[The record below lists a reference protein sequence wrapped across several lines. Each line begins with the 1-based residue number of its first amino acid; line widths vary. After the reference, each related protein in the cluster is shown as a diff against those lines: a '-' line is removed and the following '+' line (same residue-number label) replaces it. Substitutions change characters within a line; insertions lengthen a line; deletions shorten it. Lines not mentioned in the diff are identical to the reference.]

1 MASVISP
8 IAKHLLMLALLL
20 FDISPGNAQADGS
33 IPISRGCTAEGVV
46 AAFWPGAF
54 YHREMIEVQEQEAKG
69 LSGHTSKYTR
79 NHPFLSTVRVN
90 ELLTG
95 EGSEKETRH
104 IEMTLDQ
111 GMTYTPGD
119 SVGIL
124 PENRAEAIADVLAA
138 LQFKG
143 DERVLD
149 HYKIEISLDE
159 ALRTRLGIGKLARG
173 SVKLYA
179 KLAPGLEGLRDLV
192 GPENKARA
200 EEYCWGREFVDLLT
214 DFPGVV
220 TEPQQLFHVL
230 QRLVPRLYSI
240 ASSQKMHKD
249 NAQTTVR
256 VVRYESHG
264 RSRQGVASGQLGER
278 AEVGARLPIFLHDNG
293 NFRLPEDTSAP
304 VIMIGPG
311 TGVAPFRAFLE
322 ERQATGQKGNNWLF
336 FGEQR
341 EKLDYLYREQFQAM
355 HKDGLL
361 TRLNTAFSRDQQKK
375 IYVQDRM
382 REHSKELF
390 KWLERGAYFY
400 VCGDATRMA
409 KDVELALLD
418 AIAKGSHGTLDH
430 AAEYL
435 AAMKKQ
441 KRYQRD
447 VY

>member
-1 MASVISP
+1 MAEV
-8 IAKHLLMLALLL
+8 
-20 FDISPGNAQADGS
+20 
-33 IPISRGCTAEGVV
+33 AEQ
-46 AAFWPGAF
+46 
-54 YHREMIEVQEQEAKG
+54 EVQG
-69 LSGHTSKYTR
+69 LVGHSSKYTR
-79 NHPFLSTVRVN
+79 NHPYHSTVRVN

-104 IEMTLDQ
+104 IELTLDE

-124 PENRAEAIADVLAA
+124 PENRAEAVADVLGA
-138 LQFKG
+138 LKFRG

-149 HYKIEISLDE
+149 HYKVEISLDE

-179 KLAPGLEGLRDLV
+179 KLAPELEGLKAMT

-200 EEYCWGREFVDLLT
+200 EEYCWGREFVDLVT

-249 NAQTTVR
+249 NVQTTVR
-256 VVRYESHG
+256 VVRYETHG

-278 AEVGARLPIFLHDNG
+278 ADVGTKMPIFLHDNA

-322 ERQATGQKGNNWLF
+322 ERQATGQSGDNWLF

-341 EKLDYLYREQFQAM
+341 EKLDYLYREQFLAM
-355 HKDGLL
+355 HRDGVLK
-361 TRLNTAFSRDQQKK
+361 RLDTAFSRDQAKK
-375 IYVQDRM
+375 VYVQDRM
-382 REHSKELF
+382 QERAKELYE
-390 KWLERGAYFY
+390 WLERGAYFY

-418 AIAKGSHGTLDH
+418 VIAKGSNGTLEH

-435 AAMKKQ
+435 VAMKKQ

>member
-1 MASVISP
+1 MT
-8 IAKHLLMLALLL
+8 
-20 FDISPGNAQADGS
+20 G
-33 IPISRGCTAEGVV
+33 
-46 AAFWPGAF
+46 
-54 YHREMIEVQEQEAKG
+54 VQEQEAK
-69 LSGHTSKYTR
+69 SAVGHTSKYTR
-79 NHPFLSTVRVN
+79 NSPFLSTVRVN
-90 ELLTG
+90 ELQTAA
-95 EGSEKETRH
+95 GSEKETRH
-104 IEMTLDQ
+104 IEQTLDE

-119 SVGIL
+119 SGGIL
-124 PENRAEAIADVLAA
+124 PENRAEAVADGLAA

-143 DERVLD
+143 DEPVLD
-149 HYKIEISLDE
+149 HYKLEISLDE

-179 KLAPGLEGLRDLV
+179 KLAPGIEGLKDLV

-256 VVRYESHG
+256 VIRYESHG

-278 AEVGARLPIFLHDNG
+278 ALVGTTMPIFLHANG

-322 ERQATGQKGNNWLF
+322 ERQATGRMGDNWLF
-336 FGEQR
+336 FGDQR
-341 EKLDYLYREQFQAM
+341 EKLDFLYRDQFHAM
-355 HKDGLL
+355 KKDGVL
-361 TRLNTAFSRDQQKK
+361 TRLDTAFSRDQPQKV
-375 IYVQDRM
+375 YVQDRM
-382 REHSKELF
+382 REHAADLF
-390 KWLERGAYFY
+390 EWLERGAYFY
-400 VCGDATRMA
+400 VCGDVTRMA
-409 KDVELALLD
+409 KDVEVALLD
-418 AIAKGSHGTLDH
+418 VIARGANGTLDH

-435 AAMKKQ
+435 GMMKKQ

>member
-1 MASVISP
+1 
-8 IAKHLLMLALLL
+8 
-20 FDISPGNAQADGS
+20 
-33 IPISRGCTAEGVV
+33 
-46 AAFWPGAF
+46 
-54 YHREMIEVQEQEAKG
+54 MIEVEVQEVKGSEA
-69 LSGHTSKYTR
+69 HTSKYTR
-79 NHPFLSTVRVN
+79 NHPFQSTVRVN
-90 ELLTG
+90 ELLTA

-104 IEMTLDQ
+104 IELTLDD
-111 GMTYTPGD
+111 GMSYTPGD
-119 SVGIL
+119 AVGII
-124 PENRAEAIADVLAA
+124 PENRAEAVADVLAA
-138 LQFKG
+138 MGFKG

-149 HYKIEISLDE
+149 HYKVEISLEE

-173 SVKLYA
+173 SVKQYA
-179 KLAPGLEGLRDLV
+179 KLAPAVAGLAELA

-200 EEYCWGREFVDLLT
+200 EEYCWGREFVDLVT
-214 DFPGVV
+214 EFPGVV
-220 TEPQQLFHVL
+220 KDPQELFHVL
-230 QRLVPRLYSI
+230 QRLVPRMYSI
-240 ASSQKMHKD
+240 ASSQKMHED
-249 NAQTTVR
+249 NVQTTVR
-256 VVRYESHG
+256 VIRYESHG
-264 RSRQGVASGQLGER
+264 RTRQGVASGHLGDR
-278 AEVGARLPIFLHDNG
+278 AEVGSTMPIFLHANA

-311 TGVAPFRAFLE
+311 TGIAPFRAFLE

-355 HKDGLL
+355 HKDGVL
-361 TRLNTAFSRDQQKK
+361 TRLDTAFSRDQAKK
-375 IYVQDRM
+375 VYVQDRIQ
-382 REHSKELF
+382 EHAAELF
-390 KWLERGAYFY
+390 AWLERGAYFY

-418 AIAKGSHGTLDH
+418 AIAKGSHGTLEH